1 MKVVIVGGGQV
12 GSYMGELLAKNGC
25 DFRIIEEDRAD
36 ADLLIERFGERRV
49 IFGDG
54 TSPTIL
60 ESSGIETADVVAAV
74 TGHDETNL
82 VISTIAKFEFQ
93 APRVIARVNSPK
105 NAWLFTI
112 GMGVD
117 AAINQADIIGHMV
130 VEEMSMKSLMTL
142 MKLSRGSYSIIQLT
156 VSDKSS
162 TVGKQVKDLASAL
175 PDSALMIAIY
185 RGENLI
191 IPHGNTIIFPG
202 DKIMFFASERIHAEL
217 DNLFNARGGAH

>member
-1 MKVVIVGGGQV
+1 MMLCPGNAAEGKDGGKDREEKESWQYDGSRPLKATAYFKDGKFNVGTADG
-12 GSYMGELLAKNGC
+12 K
-25 DFRIIEEDRAD
+25 FRLWFDNRIYTDASFYIPTESVEGLTSKLNKDLEEDYKDDLANAD
-36 ADLLIERFGERRV
+36 KRPVGAWYSYYEM
-49 IFGDG
+49 
-54 TSPTIL
+54 
-60 ESSGIETADVVAAV
+60 SS
-74 TGHDETNL
+74 N
-82 VISTIAKFEFQ
+82 TIAF
-93 APRVIARVNSPK
+93 
-105 NAWLFTI
+105 
-112 GMGVD
+112 
-117 AAINQADIIGHMV
+117 NQADIIGHMV

-217 DNLFNARGGAH
+217 DNLFNARGGAR